1 MLDVVRRSWPLVLF
15 WAVLG
20 ALVLNSVAFFVPR
33 QYSAV
38 SQVLL
43 IARDRN
49 GVDPYTQ
56 AKSAERI
63 GENLARV
70 MQTSDFFD
78 KVMTLPE
85 TSFDKNVW
93 KNLDERAERRKW
105 QRDVKAVVVYNTSL
119 LKITTH
125 AASKE
130 EVVRLSNA
138 IAQTLTAHGWEYI
151 GGDVVLKQVD
161 TPLVSRLP
169 ARPDFVI
176 TTLAGLLLGG
186 LLCGVWLTYYKKRS
200 IFG

>member
-78 KVMTLPE
+78 KVMALPE

-138 IAQTLTAHGWEYI
+138 IAQTLTAHGWEYM
-151 GGDVVLKQVD
+151 VV
-161 TPLVSRLP
+161 
-169 ARPDFVI
+169 
-176 TTLAGLLLGG
+176 TL
-186 LLCGVWLTYYKKRS
+186 
-200 IFG
+200 F